1 MMANQTDKARVA
13 DTALTETRDQILL
26 AVLDNVAFDGWT
38 VKAFEQASR
47 MLGIDQTAIDAAFPE
62 GMTQVLDHLADW
74 ADRQALAVMDAASLD
89 DMRVRDRITL
99 AVRAR
104 LEALAPHKDA
114 VRRSFAL
121 VPRPAYGGQIPNAVW
136 RSADRFWIKAG
147 DTATDYNHYTK
158 RLLLSG
164 VIISTT
170 LFWLNDRSVDQAP
183 TWVFLDRRI
192 DNVLTLGKQFG
203 RFKPV
208 FDTAEKAAKAAKA
221 PRKLADR
228 VVARFRP
235 GVSDADPNDGP
246 NAPSSEAV
254 H

>member
-1 MMANQTDKARVA
+1 MAKTTEEQAPRDA
-13 DTALTETRDQILL
+13 ALTETRDEILL

-38 VKAFEQASR
+38 EKAFEQASR
-47 MLGIDQTAIDAAFPE
+47 MLEIDQAAIDAAFPD

-74 ADRQALAVMDAASLD
+74 ADRQALEAMDAADLD
-89 DMRVRDRITL
+89 DMKVRDRITL

-104 LEALAPHKDA
+104 LEALTMHKDA

-121 VPRPAYGGQIPNAVW
+121 VPRPSYGGQIPSSIW

-147 DTATDYNHYTK
+147 DTSTDYNHYTK

-170 LFWLNDRSVDQAP
+170 LFWLNDSSEDQAA
-183 TWVFLDRRI
+183 TWTFLNRRI
-192 DNVLTLGKQFG
+192 DNVLTVGKQFG

-208 FDTAEKAAKAAKA
+208 FETAEKAAKA

-228 VVARFRP
+228 LAQRFSP
-235 GVSDADPNDGP
+235 AAAADNDQTDGP
-246 NAPSSEAV
+246 NAPSSGTV